1 MNNAVKA
8 VILTGIAAAGIYG
21 AATMEETIKSTFVEV
36 PVVTLSREAFRNTVT
51 ANGTVYSSADNWYA
65 KVYADESDIPS
76 IALGQSAAVTGAAF
90 PEEIS
95 GRVTE
100 ISDTAEKINGRTVV
114 AVTVAMEDDCSILKN
129 GYTAK
134 ASIYTNEAEIL
145 NVLPYEA
152 IMQDDVSEYV
162 YIFENN
168 KAKRRNIKTGI
179 ELPDCAE
186 ITEGLNGSTQVIASP
201 DKVAENDL
209 IKVKEQS

>member
-8 VILTGIAAAGIYG
+8 VILTGIAAAGIYT
-21 AATMEETIKSTFVEV
+21 AATMEETVKSTFIEV
-36 PVVTLSREAFRNTVT
+36 PVVTLSREAFRDTVT
-51 ANGTVYSSADNWYA
+51 ASGTVYSAKEGWYA

-76 IALGQSAAVTGAAF
+76 IVVGQSAAVSGAAF

-95 GRVTE
+95 GKITE

-114 AVTVAMEDDCSILKN
+114 AVTVAIEGDCSILKN

-134 ASIYTNEAEIL
+134 ASIYTDEAEIL
-145 NVLPYEA
+145 DVLPYEA

-179 ELPDCAE
+179 ELSDCAQV
-186 ITEGLNGSTQVIASP
+186 TEGLSGGIQVIAAP
-201 DKVAENDL
+201 DKVSENDL
-209 IKVKEQS
+209 VKVKEQ